1 MARRLALNTAGIKSP
16 LDVGDVASP
25 ATTPAPTTRPV
36 TPERRPAASRVLEPA
51 TQPVPDPSAAQARS
65 KHTPPFFGGGRGLQT
80 SIALDTPRA
89 ELLAE
94 LSRATS
100 LSMNAIA
107 VAAIHAG
114 LPTSTDAARELIL
127 AERVDRAGARK
138 PRLETN
144 LRLPLQL
151 RTRVDELTAGA
162 RELLPRSERADLI
175 NATLGRGLPHQAEAA
190 AELVA
195 EHTRQL
201 ELAGGR

>member
-1 MARRLALNTAGIKSP
+1 MQLVSEP
-16 LDVGDVASP
+16 
-25 ATTPAPTTRPV
+25 
-36 TPERRPAASRVLEPA
+36 PAAE
-51 TQPVPDPSAAQARS
+51 ARS
-65 KHTPPFFGGGRGLQT
+65 KREAPFFGGGRGLQT
-80 SIALDTPRA
+80 SIALDGPRA

-100 LSMNAIA
+100 LSVNAIA

-127 AERVDRAGARK
+127 AERVDRAGARM

-151 RTRVDELTAGA
+151 RARVDELTAGA
-162 RELLPRSERADLI
+162 REHLPRSERADLI
-175 NATLGRGLPHQAEAA
+175 NATLGRGLPLEAQAA

-195 EHTRQL
+195 EHARRL
-201 ELAGGR
+201 ERTGGR